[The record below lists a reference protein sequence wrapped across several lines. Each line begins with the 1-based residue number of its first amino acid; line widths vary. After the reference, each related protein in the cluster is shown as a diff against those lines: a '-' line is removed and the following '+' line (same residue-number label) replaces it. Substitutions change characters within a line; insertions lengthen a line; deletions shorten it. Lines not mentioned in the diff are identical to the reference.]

1 MTDGELTADMTLG
14 QALAQVAAAH
24 PRRTALTVAGRATS
38 YRELDGSATRL
49 AAGLRRLGVC
59 DGDPVL
65 LLLPNGTEAVQGF
78 FAAVRAGGVAVPLS
92 PGARLR
98 ELEAVAAAVRPTA
111 IVASARVPG
120 AHLLTSLETLHRTG
134 ERPIPTI
141 LVDGDAPTWAHRLDE
156 IRAAAPADW
165 REPAAAADRPAAIF
179 HTTGTTGAPKAVVHT
194 HQGLLASFLAM
205 QQLYTSFFSG
215 SMAQTV
221 KRTATLVWRYRARL
235 RHGIGPQA
243 WMTPLPW
250 HTIAGFRVLLQAL
263 LGGHRL
269 LLTERFQPRG
279 ALDLVQRERV
289 AIVAL
294 TPSML
299 EAMLGVEDLQR
310 YDLSSLLVVGL
321 GAAPTPPE
329 LVRRARAALGCAVV
343 VGYGA
348 TETAGGVLVTRMD
361 DTESRLA
368 ETVGRPFPGV
378 EVRIVDEQRH
388 ELPPGAV
395 GELACRVPGLMAGY
409 HSGTDATSEV
419 VDEQGWYYTG
429 DLALRDPDGYVRI
442 VGRKRDV
449 IIRGGQNV
457 APAELEGVLL
467 EHPAVARAAVVGVP
481 HRLAGE
487 VIWAFAVPTP
497 GAVLEPA
504 ELHAHCARQVDAHKL
519 PDRFRIRPEL
529 PTTASGEVHRLA
541 LREIALAE
549 LRAAS
554 DGGAAR

>member
-1 MTDGELTADMTLG
+1 MSGGDLTADMTLG
-14 QALAQVAAAH
+14 QALTNVAAVH
-24 PRRTALTVAGRATS
+24 PRRVALTVAGRSTRF
-38 YRELDGSATRL
+38 RELDQATTGL
-49 AAGLRRLGVC
+49 AAGLRRLGLRG
-59 DGDPVL
+59 GDPVL
-65 LLLPNGTEAVQGF
+65 LLLPNGATAVWGF
-78 FAAVRAGGVAVPLS
+78 FATVRAGGVAVPLS
-92 PGARLR
+92 PAIRPR
-98 ELEAVAAAVRPTA
+98 ELEAVVAGVRPAA
-111 IVASARVPG
+111 IIAAPQ
-120 AHLLTSLETLHRTG
+120 ALTSLETLRR
-134 ERPIPTI
+134 EEARPLPTT
-141 LVDGDAPTWAHRLDE
+141 LVDGEAPVWARRLQD
-156 IRAAAPADW
+156 AAATDQAGWQAPPVALDQ
-165 REPAAAADRPAAIF
+165 PAAIF

-194 HQGLLASFLAM
+194 HRGLVASFLAM

-215 SMAQTV
+215 SMGETV
-221 KRTATLVWRYRARL
+221 RRTATLVWRYRARL

-250 HTIAGFRVLLQAL
+250 HGIAGFRVLLQAL

-269 LLTERFQPRG
+269 LLAERFQPR
-279 ALDLVQRERV
+279 ATVELVQRERV

-299 EAMLGVEDLQR
+299 EAILGVEDLR
-310 YDLSSLLVVGL
+310 RHDLSSLLVVGL
-321 GAAPTPPE
+321 GAAPTSPE

-361 DTESRLA
+361 DSDAHLA

-378 EVRIVDEQRH
+378 EIRIMDERRQD
-388 ELPPGAV
+388 LPAGAV

-409 HSGTDATSEV
+409 HSDAGETGQV
-419 VDEQGWYYTG
+419 IDEQGWYFTG
-429 DLALRDPDGYVRI
+429 DLAVRDPDGYVRI

-467 EHPAVARAAVVGVP
+467 EHPGVARAAVVGVP
-481 HRLAGE
+481 HRIAGE
-487 VIWAFAVPTP
+487 AIWAFAVPAP

-504 ELHAHCARQVDAHKL
+504 ELHAHCARHVEPHKV
-519 PDRFRIRPEL
+519 PDRFRVRPEL
-529 PTTASGEVHRLA
+529 PATSSGEVHRVA

-549 LRAAS
+549 LHAAES
-554 DGGAAR
+554 GGAGG